1 MADVSRT
8 YEEKIAAIIENLY
21 GDKEVVGETANFDN
35 DKEPG
40 IIDRLGG
47 VAKPTDENYTKNYG
61 KWGGNEWVVNG
72 ALNISEGAVPAAN
85 IAANA
90 TVAELIVALKDAGLI
105 TPDSWTVSALACPST
120 SAMPTS
126 ETAANSAHISSIEI
140 VDGCLAIDLDCT
152 VEELEDADH
161 GATWGTHKWIG
172 FGIRTGLDSIVGVTF
187 TDDTGASAVLS
198 SADADE
204 ASTLSLSEGDFVLY
218 IKAEDAKYLKG
229 EKFFTLK
236 TSGYATVKIPMFI
249 REGADG

>member
-21 GDKEVVGETANFDN
+21 GDKEVVGETADFDN

-47 VAKPTDENYTKNYG
+47 AAKPTDENYTKNYG

-85 IAANA
+85 IAADA

-120 SAMPTS
+120 AAMPTS

-140 VDGCLAIDLDCT
+140 ADGCLAIDLDCT

-161 GATWGTHKWIG
+161 GTTWGTHKWIG

-236 TSGYATVKIPMFI
+236 TPGYATVKIPMFI

>member
-21 GDKEVVGETANFDN
+21 GDKEVVGETADFDN

-61 KWGGNEWVVNG
+61 KWGGNEWVVKG

-85 IAANA
+85 IAADA

-140 VDGCLAIDLDCT
+140 ADGCLAIDLDCT